1 MNLFSD
7 SLYLYPVQKNF
18 VVYKSSA
25 GSGKTFTLVK
35 EYLKIV
41 LVNPSKFRHILAITF
56 TNKAANEM
64 KERIISSLK
73 EIADSDLFS
82 DSIAVQFMLPEILK
96 ETKLEKSEIVE
107 NARKVLSKIL
117 HEYSD
122 FAVNTID
129 SFVHR
134 VIRSF
139 AFDLH
144 LPLNFEVELD
154 ADEMI
159 EKVIDILISNVGT
172 DQELTKTL
180 LNFTQAKTDQ
190 EKSWNIEYDLKEI
203 AVMLLKEEGQIHI
216 EKLKKLSLK
225 DFANIHKHV
234 NKHVSEFE
242 GVLNKL
248 GQEATGLIKSR
259 EIPHQAFYRGNSG
272 ISKYFE
278 YLAVGRFDKIQP
290 NSYVQTTLGEDK
302 WLAGKASDDD
312 IAAIHA
318 IKDELIHI
326 FQKIDE
332 VVEREYERYIILN
345 EIRKNLYQIAVLNEI
360 EKVMDE
366 YKSENDILLI
376 SEFNKRIAEIV
387 LNEPIPFIYER
398 VGEKY
403 QHFLVD
409 EFQDTSILQWQNLLP
424 LIDNSLADGNF
435 NMVVGDGK
443 QAIYR
448 WRSGEVEQFATLP
461 NIYKRSDDPIQ
472 IQREQSLI
480 RNYGK
485 EELIQNFRSKK
496 EIIDFNNNFFSEI
509 ADCLPEEYRM
519 IYQDVKQDHIA
530 GNDGGFIQI
539 EFYDK
544 DAEEQDFD
552 EFNLHKIKETIN
564 ELKDDGFRLKDIAI
578 LCRNNK
584 NASLIA
590 AELLENK
597 INVVSS
603 ESLLL
608 VNSATVRFIIALLRT
623 LLNIKDKIS
632 QAEIVNYLTRTKQLN
647 GDLHSNLKSFGIE
660 KTKKEESNE
669 INFFEKL
676 AEFNFGL
683 NRYSLLNLTL
693 TDLCEELI
701 RIFKLNQVADPYLQF
716 FLDAVIKISN
726 DKNPGL
732 NELLEWWEENKTK
745 LSIVIPDGIDAVQ
758 VMTIHKAKGLQF
770 PVVIYPFANEKHRK
784 TMDKLWVD
792 FSEKDI
798 PQLKVALVNAS
809 KTLVETK
816 YNSEY
821 QEEENKSLLDLIN
834 LLYVVLTRPEDQLY
848 IFTSQPPKKSDGSES
863 VPKLLKRFLVAQDV
877 WDDNKTRYTF
887 GKKTKNLRID
897 PESGKNFTLDKFI
910 SNAWQ
915 NRMLISLQAPEHWNV
930 DDPGE
935 KQQWGNLIHLILSEI
950 KTIHDVK
957 PVLDK
962 FQLDGI
968 LTAKENNEIYDSI
981 IDFISNP
988 GVEIYFQ
995 KGLQIKTEPE
1005 ILLSNGKSVRPDR
1018 LVLKNEGVTVIDF
1031 KTGKPEEKHKDQ
1043 VKYYL
1048 NVMKEMGYKTG
1059 KGVLLYFGEE
1069 NPVLKVN

>member
-1 MNLFSD
+1 MKLFSY

-35 EYLKIV
+35 EYLKIA
-41 LVNPSKFRHILAITF
+41 LVNPSNFRHILAITF

-73 EIADSDLFS
+73 EIADYELFP
-82 DSIAVQFMLPEILK
+82 DSIAVQYMLPDIIR
-96 ETKLEKSEIVE
+96 ETKVEKTKIVE
-107 NARKVLSKIL
+107 NAGVVLSKIL

-129 SFVHR
+129 SFVHK

-144 LPLNFEVELD
+144 LPMNFEVELD
-154 ADEMI
+154 ADDII
-159 EKVIDILISNVGT
+159 ENVIDILISKVGT

-180 LNFTQAKTDQ
+180 LNFTRAKTDQ
-190 EKSWNIEYDLKEI
+190 ERSWNIEYDLQEI
-203 AVMLLKEEGQIHI
+203 AAMLLKEEGQIHI
-216 EKLKKLSLK
+216 EKLKKLKLK
-225 DFANIHKHV
+225 DFADIHKHV

-242 GVLNKL
+242 GILSKF
-248 GQEATGLIKSR
+248 GQEAIDLINSKG
-259 EIPHQAFYRGNSG
+259 IPHQAFYRGNTG

-278 YLAVGRFDKIQP
+278 YLAIGRFDKIQP
-290 NSYVQTTLGEDK
+290 NSYVRTTLGEDK
-302 WLAGKASDDD
+302 WVAGKTSDED
-312 IAAIHA
+312 IAAINE

-326 FQKIDE
+326 FQKMDE
-332 VVEREYERYIILN
+332 IIEREYERYVVLN

-366 YKSENDILLI
+366 HKSENDILLI
-376 SEFNKRIAEIV
+376 SEFNKRIADIV
-387 LNEPIPFIYER
+387 LNESIPFIYER

-424 LIDNSLADGNF
+424 LIDNSLAGGNF

-461 NIYKRSDDPIQ
+461 KIYKRSDDPIQ

-485 EELIQNFRSKK
+485 ENLNHNYRSKK
-496 EIIDFNNNFFSEI
+496 EIVEFNNSFFSEI
-509 ADCLPEEYRM
+509 SDCLSEEYQQ
-519 IYQDVKQDHIA
+519 IYQDVKQDPIEGNA
-530 GNDGGFIQI
+530 GGYIQI
-539 EFYDK
+539 DFYDK

-552 EFNLHKIKETIN
+552 DFNLHKIKETIN
-564 ELKDDGFRLKDIAI
+564 NLKEDGFRLKDIAI

-597 INVVSS
+597 ISVVSS

-608 VNSATVRFIIALLRT
+608 VNSPTVRFLIALLYS
-623 LLNIKDKIS
+623 LLNNKDKIS
-632 QAEIVNYLTRTKQLN
+632 QAEVVSYLTKTNQLS
-647 GDLHSNLKSFGIE
+647 GDLPHNLKSFGIE
-660 KTKKEESNE
+660 KTKKKEDCE

-676 AEFNFGL
+676 AEFNFEL
-683 NRYSLLNLTL
+683 NRFALLNLTL
-693 TDLCEELI
+693 TDICEELI
-701 RIFKLNQVADPYLQF
+701 RIFKLNNLADPYLQF
-716 FLDAVIKISN
+716 FLDAVIKLSN
-726 DKNPGL
+726 ERNQGV

-745 LSIVIPDGIDAVQ
+745 LSIVIPEGIDAVQ

-784 TMDKLWVD
+784 TKDKLWVD
-792 FSEKDI
+792 FSDKEI
-798 PQLKVALVNAS
+798 PQLEVALVNAS
-809 KTLVETK
+809 KTLLDTK
-816 YNSEY
+816 YSAEFH
-821 QEEENKSLLDLIN
+821 EEENKSLLDLIN
-834 LLYVVLTRPEDQLY
+834 LLYVVLTRPEDRLY
-848 IFTSQPPKKSDGSES
+848 IYTSQPPKKSDGSES
-863 VPKLLKRFLVAQDV
+863 VPKLLKRFLVASEL
-877 WDDNKTRYTF
+877 WDDNKTSYSF
-887 GKKTKNLRID
+887 GKKTENVRTD
-897 PESGKNFTLDKFI
+897 SESGQNFTLDRFI
-910 SNAWQ
+910 SNPWQ
-915 NRMLISLQAPEHWNV
+915 NRMLISLQAPEHWNI
-930 DDPGE
+930 DDPEE

-950 KTIHDVK
+950 KTIYDVK
-957 PVLDK
+957 PVIEK
-962 FQLDGI
+962 FALDGVI
-968 LTAKENNEIYDSI
+968 TDNEKNEIQDSI
-981 IDFISNP
+981 MNFLSHP
-988 GVEIYFQ
+988 AVEVYF
-995 KGLQIKTEPE
+995 KEGLHIKTEPE
-1005 ILLSNGKSVRPDR
+1005 ILLANGKSVRPDR
-1018 LVLKNEGVTVIDF
+1018 LVLKDKGVTVIDF
-1031 KTGKPEEKHKDQ
+1031 KTGKPETKHNDQ

-1048 NVMKEMGYKTG
+1048 GVMKELGYKTD
-1059 KGVLLYFGEE
+1059 KGILLYFGEDD
-1069 NPVLKVN
+1069 PVVEVN